1 MNRKLSVLVAGVGLA
16 GVAEAQQSQLSI
28 YNLIVR
34 NNLVQA
40 NHVYGRVITENID
53 LRTSAGNSGQNVE
66 IGSRLG
72 NSNNDGITPISSQ
85 LTPSLMV
92 GRRIQGDANDVVR
105 LINGSALL
113 NSDSTAAPASRLDL
127 QQAGSGA
134 LIVRA
139 VTSASNYTA
148 PETTEVHTVLFD
160 SVFNAVVTEASTYSA
175 LSASSG
181 AAFATSGNVTTFTI
195 PSSSSVRRV
204 VFNLTESQANS
215 IFNNQ
220 NGEVTF
226 NLNGRSV
233 SSLDSVIVNIA
244 GFGNSSFTS
253 EANFTGMV
261 NSDLSFRQRLLWN
274 FYENDNSVILNRNWQ
289 GSILAPAATLTGTSN
304 LDGSAAVNNIVFN
317 AEIHGPTWTGV
328 PEPSTYAAVT
338 FAAAAGVLTVWRR
351 RRQSVAV

>member
-40 NHVYGRVITENID
+40 NHVYGRVIAQNID
-53 LRTSAGNSGQNVE
+53 LRTTAGNSGQGLE
-66 IGSRLG
+66 IGTRLG
-72 NSNNDGITPISSQ
+72 GANSDGISPISTQS
-85 LTPSLMV
+85 TASLLV
-92 GRRIQGDANDVVR
+92 GDRVRVDNGDVIR
-105 LINGSALL
+105 LINGSAFLD
-113 NSDSTAAPASRLDL
+113 SDSTRAPLTDGAGNSIFQL
-127 QQAGSGA
+127 QQSGSGA
-134 LIVRA
+134 SIQRA
-139 VTSASNYTA
+139 SPAGSAQASQ
-148 PETTEVHTVLFD
+148 FD

-181 AAFATSGNVTTFTI
+181 AAIATSGNITTFTI
-195 PSSSSVRRV
+195 PSSTSVRSV

-226 NLNGRSV
+226 NLNGRSA

-253 EANFTGMV
+253 QANFTGIV
-261 NSDLSFRQRLLWN
+261 TSDLSFRQRLLWN
-274 FYENDNSVILNRNWQ
+274 FYQNDNSVILNRNWQ
-289 GSILAPAATLTGTSN
+289 GSILAPAATLSGTSN